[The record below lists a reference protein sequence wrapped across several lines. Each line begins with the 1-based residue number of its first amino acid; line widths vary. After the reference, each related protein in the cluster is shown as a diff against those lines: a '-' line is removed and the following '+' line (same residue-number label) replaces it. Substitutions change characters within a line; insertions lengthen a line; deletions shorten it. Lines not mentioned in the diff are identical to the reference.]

1 MFSEIKLLLFFSSSF
16 FSFVCSV
23 TTSQMSYNRLIEVFV
38 TFELLLSDRME
49 GIILVFS
56 LKYVERFL
64 VHITKLYNLRITWL
78 LFFLYF
84 WASKIK
90 RTGLASWCYC
100 PQQGVYMVSLV
111 NITQKSVYFFL
122 NLLCL
127 TKIRRIQSGWS
138 EGQ

>member
-1 MFSEIKLLLFFSSSF
+1 MNNMFSEIKLLLFFSSSF

-38 TFELLLSDRME
+38 TFELQLSERME

-90 RTGLASWCYC
+90 RIGFSFLVLLSPTG
-100 PQQGVYMVSLV
+100 
-111 NITQKSVYFFL
+111 SVHGFTSKHYSKVCLFFL
-122 NLLCL
+122 KFTVLDQN
-127 TKIRRIQSGWS
+127 
-138 EGQ
+138 

>member
-1 MFSEIKLLLFFSSSF
+1 MNNMFSEIKLLLFFSSSF

-38 TFELLLSDRME
+38 TFELQLSERME

-84 WASKIK
+84 
-90 RTGLASWCYC
+90 
-100 PQQGVYMVSLV
+100 
-111 NITQKSVYFFL
+111 
-122 NLLCL
+122 
-127 TKIRRIQSGWS
+127 
-138 EGQ
+138 